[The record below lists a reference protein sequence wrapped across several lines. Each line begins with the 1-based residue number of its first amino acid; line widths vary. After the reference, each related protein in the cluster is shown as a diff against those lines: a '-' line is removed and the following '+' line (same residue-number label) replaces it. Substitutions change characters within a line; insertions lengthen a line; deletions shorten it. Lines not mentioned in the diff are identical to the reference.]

1 MSVVDVTLTEGVDW
15 PVGPVVRD
23 AERVLAAFDLP
34 GAELSVLLTDDAT
47 IQPLNARWRGKDR
60 PTDVLSF
67 SQLEGEA
74 IGQHEV
80 LGDVV
85 ISLQTATRQAAERGH
100 DTAQE
105 VRVLLVH
112 GICHLLGYDHE
123 QDDEAEEMEALERE
137 LLADLARVDTFDG

>member
-1 MSVVDVTLTEGVDW
+1 MPVVDVSLTEGMSW
-15 PVGPVVRD
+15 PVERIEAD
-23 AERVLAAFDLP
+23 AALVLGEFGLDH
-34 GAELSVLLTDDAT
+34 AELSVLLCDDAT
-47 IQPLNARWRGKDR
+47 IQPLNRQYRDKDK

-74 IGQHEV
+74 IGSGDV

-85 ISLQTATRQAAERGH
+85 ISLETAARQAAERHH
-100 DTAQE
+100 DAAYE

-123 QDDEAEEMEALERE
+123 EDDEAEEMESLERD
-137 LLADLARVDTFDG
+137 LLEILHRAS